1 VNKHINK
8 VLLVTVITVVILFV
22 AVLVRPAKTGPENAP
37 GEPAGSS
44 RLAELLGAGGV
55 EGYARAL
62 QPRAFR
68 FPEDHGPHPEF
79 RNEWWYVTGN
89 LDGPAAERFGFELTI
104 FRFSLTPRNEVA
116 NENASAW
123 KTNQVFIGHFA
134 VSDVGAEQ
142 FHVAQRYSR
151 GGAGLAGAQATPF
164 HVWLED
170 WSIKSVANQ
179 DGRAAENNSSWQL
192 HASDADILLDLNL
205 TPTKG
210 IVLNGLEGLS
220 QKSAQPG
227 NASYYYSIPRLETN
241 GRLRIGARTY
251 EVAGLAW
258 LDREWGS
265 SALSKDQQGW
275 DWFALQLSDG
285 TDLMFYNLR
294 RRDGTAD
301 EHSAGTWID
310 AAGRATHLHHDEVD
324 IEVLDYWESEQGDR
338 YPAEWTISVP
348 KLQLRID
355 VVPVLRNQE
364 LMTTVRYWEGAV
376 DVQGISGTEVVS
388 GRGYVELT
396 GYAGN

>member
-1 VNKHINK
+1 MSKYIK
-8 VLLVTVITVVILFV
+8 KTLLVTVITLIIIFI
-22 AVLVRPAKTGPENAP
+22 AVLVGPAKDGPENVP
-37 GEPAGSS
+37 GEMPGSS
-44 RLAELLGAGGV
+44 RLAELLGAGGM

-62 QPRAFR
+62 EPRTFS
-68 FPEDHGPHPEF
+68 FPEDHGPHPDF

-89 LDGPAAERFGFELTI
+89 LDGPADERFGFELTI
-104 FRFSLTPRNEVA
+104 FRFSLSPRNDA
-116 NENASAW
+116 PNENASAW

-134 VSDVGAEQ
+134 VSDVGAKQ

-151 GGAGLAGAQATPF
+151 SGAGLAGAEAAPF
-164 HVWLED
+164 RVWLED
-170 WSIKSVANQ
+170 WSIQSVAKQ
-179 DGRAAENNSSWQL
+179 AAENSSTWEL
-192 HASDADILLDLNL
+192 HASDADISLDLRL
-205 TPTKG
+205 IPMKET
-210 IVLNGLEGLS
+210 VLNGLDGLS

-227 NASYYYSIPRLETN
+227 NASYYYSIPRLETS
-241 GRLRIGARTY
+241 GSLQIGTSTY
-251 EVAGLAW
+251 AVSGLSW

-310 AAGRATHLHHDEVD
+310 AAGKATHLRYNDVD
-324 IEVLDYWESEQGDR
+324 IEVRDYWESEQGER

-348 KLQLRID
+348 KLQLQID

-364 LMTTVRYWEGAV
+364 LITTVRYWEGAV
-376 DVQGISGTEVVS
+376 DVQGTSGTSVVS